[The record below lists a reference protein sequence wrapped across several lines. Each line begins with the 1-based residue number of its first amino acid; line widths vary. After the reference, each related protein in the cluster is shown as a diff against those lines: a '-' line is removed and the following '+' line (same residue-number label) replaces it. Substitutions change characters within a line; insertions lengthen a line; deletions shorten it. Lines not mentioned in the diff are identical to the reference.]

1 MFRLFLGTVSI
12 CLLIALT
19 SCMFGPFEVKM
30 DLPHYSMG
38 PVKSSDFPTL
48 VQEALTVGD
57 QAALIF
63 GKASWYGFSGS
74 PGFSATSPYFRG
86 VAALTE
92 TEIVLLLWNE
102 VEETYEIVSLV
113 PYANLNL
120 VSKGR
125 KLYFKSKEFSFGQET
140 FTADMATYFRFVKP
154 SGVIDK
160 AKTKEAFLVL
170 DAKVEPHSYSERR
183 IDTSFD
189 GQY

>member
-1 MFRLFLGTVSI
+1 MFRLFLRTVGI

-19 SCMFGPFEVKM
+19 SCGRFDVKM

-102 VEETYEIVSLV
+102 VEETYEIVSQV

-140 FTADMATYFRFVKP
+140 FTAHMATYFRFVKP

-160 AKTKEAFLVL
+160 AKTEEAFLVL
-170 DAKVEPHSYSERR
+170 DAKVEPRSYSERR
-183 IDTSFD
+183 INTSFD
-189 GQY
+189 GEY